1 MLHCPGSPVDYVG
14 GKSRQCG
21 GDADRSTPSA
31 GRGGPGAATPW
42 QPGPSAEEARWQR
55 KHCALTSEVIGVLT
69 TLYYD
74 VFMSTPAAQIKT
86 NTATP
91 SVATPVGGLL
101 RTWRERRR
109 LSQLEL
115 AGAADISARHVSFLE
130 TGRSV
135 PSRAMLL
142 RLAER
147 LDIPL
152 RERNALLLS
161 AGYAP
166 MYSERRLDDPALRQA
181 RTAVDLVIAGHA
193 PYPAL
198 AVDRHWTMVSAN
210 APVHLLLGGGMD
222 TSLMQ
227 PPVNVL
233 RLGLHPQGLAPRIEN
248 YTQWRA
254 HVLMRLRQQ
263 ISGTADPILM
273 ELLAELESYP
283 MPPSTSDRTADPID
297 EVDYGGVVVPFRLRT
312 GYGVLS
318 FFSTTTVF
326 GTPLDI
332 TLAELAIESFFPAD
346 PQSVEAVNRIAR
358 EAGVRQ
364 GSHSQAGAAL

>member
-1 MLHCPGSPVDYVG
+1 MD
-14 GKSRQCG
+14 
-21 GDADRSTPSA
+21 TPSA
-31 GRGGPGAATPW
+31 G
-42 QPGPSAEEARWQR
+42 S
-55 KHCALTSEVIGVLT
+55 KS
-69 TLYYD
+69 
-74 VFMSTPAAQIKT
+74 
-86 NTATP
+86 NTATTATP
-91 SVATPVGGLL
+91 ATPVGGLL
-101 RTWRERRR
+101 RIWRERRR

-147 LDIPL
+147 LEVPL

-166 MYSERRLDDPALRQA
+166 MYAERRLDDPALRQA
-181 RTAVDLVIAGHA
+181 RAAVELVIAGHS

-210 APVHLLLGGGMD
+210 APVSLLLAGVD
-222 TSLMQ
+222 PRLLQ

-233 RLGLHPQGLAPRIEN
+233 RLSLHPDGLGPRVEN
-248 YTQWRA
+248 STQWRT

-263 ISGTADPILM
+263 IAATADPILI
-273 ELLAELESYP
+273 ELLAELEAYP
-283 MPPSTSDRTADPID
+283 LASKSDGRTPGGDAKPTDD
-297 EVDYGGVVVPFRLRT
+297 TDYGGVVVPFRLRT
-312 GYGVLS
+312 DFGVLS

-326 GTPLDI
+326 GTPLDV

-346 PQSVEAVNRIAR
+346 PQTTETLNRIAR
-358 EAGVRQ
+358 EMVGQQ
-364 GSHSQAGAAL
+364 GSRGP

>member
-1 MLHCPGSPVDYVG
+1 MN
-14 GKSRQCG
+14 
-21 GDADRSTPSA
+21 TPSA
-31 GRGGPGAATPW
+31 
-42 QPGPSAEEARWQR
+42 E
-55 KHCALTSEVIGVLT
+55 L
-69 TLYYD
+69 
-74 VFMSTPAAQIKT
+74 KT
-86 NTATP
+86 NTA
-91 SVATPVGGLL
+91 SRSLATPVGGLL

-166 MYSERRLDDPALRQA
+166 MYAERRLDDPALRQA
-181 RTAVDLVIAGHA
+181 RTAIELVIAGHS

-210 APVHLLLGGGMD
+210 ASVGLLMGGIAEK
-222 TSLMQ
+222 LMQ

-233 RLGLHPQGLAPRIEN
+233 RLGLHPEGLASRVAN
-248 YTQWRA
+248 YAQWRA

-263 ISGTADPILM
+263 IAATADPILI

-283 MPPSTSDRTADPID
+283 QVPKSEHEAGTADD
-297 EVDYGGVVVPFRLRT
+297 VDYGGVVVPFRLRT
-312 GYGVLS
+312 EHGILS

-326 GTPLDI
+326 GTPLDV

-346 PQSVEAVNRIAR
+346 PQTTEALNRLTR
-358 EAGVRQ
+358 EAAVMPAA
-364 GSHSQAGAAL
+364 SQAGAG

>member
-1 MLHCPGSPVDYVG
+1 MDT
-14 GKSRQCG
+14 R
-21 GDADRSTPSA
+21 SA
-31 GRGGPGAATPW
+31 GSKSNSARIAAVAATD
-42 QPGPSAEEARWQR
+42 A
-55 KHCALTSEVIGVLT
+55 
-69 TLYYD
+69 
-74 VFMSTPAAQIKT
+74 PAAASA
-86 NTATP
+86 TAAH
-91 SVATPVGGLL
+91 ATPVGGLL
-101 RTWRERRR
+101 RIWRERRR

-147 LDIPL
+147 LEVPL

-166 MYSERRLDDPALRQA
+166 MYSQRRLDDPALRQA
-181 RTAVDLVIAGHA
+181 RAAVDLVIAGHS

-210 APVHLLLGGGMD
+210 ASVNLLLAGID
-222 TSLMQ
+222 PRLLQ

-233 RLGLHPQGLAPRIEN
+233 RLSLHPDGLGPQVEN
-248 YTQWRA
+248 YTQWRT

-263 ISGTADPILM
+263 IAATADPILT
-273 ELLAELESYP
+273 ELLAELEAYP
-283 MPPSTSDRTADPID
+283 LISKSDGDAKPGD
-297 EVDYGGVVVPFRLRT
+297 EADYGGVVVPFRLRT
-312 GYGVLS
+312 DFGVLS

-326 GTPLDI
+326 GTPLDV

-346 PQSVEAVNRIAR
+346 PQTTEILNRIAR
-358 EAGVRQ
+358 EGAGQ
-364 GSHSQAGAAL
+364 QI

>member
-1 MLHCPGSPVDYVG
+1 MN
-14 GKSRQCG
+14 
-21 GDADRSTPSA
+21 TPS
-31 GRGGPGAATPW
+31 G
-42 QPGPSAEEARWQR
+42 
-55 KHCALTSEVIGVLT
+55 
-69 TLYYD
+69 
-74 VFMSTPAAQIKT
+74 T
-86 NTATP
+86 NTSSSKSAIRVMA
-91 SVATPVGGLL
+91 SSANSIGALL

-115 AGAADISARHVSFLE
+115 AGAADISARHMSFLE

-147 LDIPL
+147 LEIPL

-166 MYSERRLDDPALRQA
+166 MYAERRLEDPALEQA
-181 RTAVDLVIAGHA
+181 RKAIHLVIEGHR

-198 AVDRHWTMVSAN
+198 AIDRHWTLVASNSMLNV
-210 APVHLLLGGGMD
+210 LLGGID
-222 TSLMQ
+222 PRLLQ

-233 RLGLHPQGLAPRIEN
+233 RLGLHPQGVAPRVVN

-254 HVLMRLRQQ
+254 HTLMRLRQQ
-263 ISGTADPILM
+263 IAATADPVLI

-283 MPPSTSDRTADPID
+283 LVSTPEKEPKDDG
-297 EVDYGGVVVPFRLRT
+297 VDYGGVVVPFRLRT
-312 GYGVLS
+312 DYGVLS
-318 FFSTTTVF
+318 FFGTTTVF

-346 PQSVEAVNRIAR
+346 PRTAEILAR
-358 EAGVRQ
+358 VGRETVARDP
-364 GSHSQAGAAL
+364 

>member
-1 MLHCPGSPVDYVG
+1 MASMN
-14 GKSRQCG
+14 
-21 GDADRSTPSA
+21 TPSA
-31 GRGGPGAATPW
+31 AIKANSATLGSGA
-42 QPGPSAEEARWQR
+42 
-55 KHCALTSEVIGVLT
+55 
-69 TLYYD
+69 
-74 VFMSTPAAQIKT
+74 
-86 NTATP
+86 
-91 SVATPVGGLL
+91 ATPVGGLL

-181 RTAVDLVIAGHA
+181 RTAVDLVLAGHA

-198 AVDRHWTMVSAN
+198 AVDRHWTMLSAN
-210 APVHLLLGGGMD
+210 ASVHLLMGGTDPKMLQ
-222 TSLMQ
+222 S
-227 PPVNVL
+227 PVNVL
-233 RLGLHPQGLAPRIEN
+233 RLGLHPDGLAPRIAN
-248 YTQWRA
+248 YTQWRE

-263 ISGTADPILM
+263 IVATADPILM

-283 MPPSTSDRTADPID
+283 APVTSHEEVGLTDD
-297 EVDYGGVVVPFRLRT
+297 VDYGGVVVPFRLRT
-312 GYGVLS
+312 QYGVLS

-326 GTPLDI
+326 GTPLDV

-346 PQSVEAVNRIAR
+346 AQTTETLNRIMAR
-358 EAGVRQ
+358 
-364 GSHSQAGAAL
+364 

>member
-1 MLHCPGSPVDYVG
+1 MNALHLSE
-14 GKSRQCG
+14 Q
-21 GDADRSTPSA
+21 SA
-31 GRGGPGAATPW
+31 LSKTDIAA
-42 QPGPSAEEARWQR
+42 AN
-55 KHCALTSEVIGVLT
+55 L
-69 TLYYD
+69 
-74 VFMSTPAAQIKT
+74 
-86 NTATP
+86 
-91 SVATPVGGLL
+91 ATPVGGLL
-101 RTWRERRR
+101 RAWRERRR

-115 AGAADISARHVSFLE
+115 SGAADISARHISFLE

-147 LDIPL
+147 LEIPL

-181 RTAVDLVIAGHA
+181 RTAVELVIAGHA

-198 AVDRHWTMVSAN
+198 AVDRHWTMLSAN
-210 APVHLLLGGGMD
+210 ASVDLLLGGVD
-222 TSLMQ
+222 ARLLQ

-233 RLGLHPQGLAPRIEN
+233 RLGLHPQGVAPRVEN

-254 HVLMRLRQQ
+254 HLLMRLRQQ
-263 ISGTADPILM
+263 IAATADPILL
-273 ELLAELESYP
+273 ELLAELEAYP
-283 MPPSTSDRTADPID
+283 VISALGEEAAADD
-297 EVDYGGVVVPFRLRT
+297 AEYGGVVVPLRLRT
-312 GYGVLS
+312 DHGVLS

-346 PQSVEAVNRIAR
+346 PQTTETLNRIAR
-358 EAGVRQ
+358 ETRPRAAGP
-364 GSHSQAGAAL
+364 

>member
-1 MLHCPGSPVDYVG
+1 MSTPSVMNSLP
-14 GKSRQCG
+14 GKSRP
-21 GDADRSTPSA
+21 RSK
-31 GRGGPGAATPW
+31 G
-42 QPGPSAEEARWQR
+42 
-55 KHCALTSEVIGVLT
+55 
-69 TLYYD
+69 
-74 VFMSTPAAQIKT
+74 
-86 NTATP
+86 TAKP
-91 SVATPVGGLL
+91 IGGLL

-115 AGAADISARHVSFLE
+115 AGAADISARHMSFLE
-130 TGRSV
+130 TGRSS

-166 MYSERRLDDPALRQA
+166 MYSERRLDDPALEQA
-181 RTAVDLVIAGHA
+181 RKAVQLVIQGHH

-198 AVDRHWTMVSAN
+198 AIDRHWTLVASNSA
-210 APVHLLLGGGMD
+210 L
-222 TSLMQ
+222 TSLLTGIDSRLLE

-233 RLGLHPQGLAPRIEN
+233 RLGLHPQGVAPRVAN
-248 YTQWRA
+248 YTPWRA
-254 HVLMRLRQQ
+254 STLMRLRQQ
-263 ISGTADPILM
+263 IAATADPILI

-283 MPPSTSDRTADPID
+283 LISTPETESKYEDG
-297 EVDYGGVVVPFRLRT
+297 DYAGVVVPFRLRT
-312 GYGVLS
+312 DYGVLS

-332 TLAELAIESFFPAD
+332 TLSELAIESFFPAD
-346 PQSVEAVNRIAR
+346 PQTAEILVRMAR
-358 EAGVRQ
+358 KTESAHTVL
-364 GSHSQAGAAL
+364 AD

>member
-1 MLHCPGSPVDYVG
+1 MN
-14 GKSRQCG
+14 
-21 GDADRSTPSA
+21 TPS
-31 GRGGPGAATPW
+31 
-42 QPGPSAEEARWQR
+42 
-55 KHCALTSEVIGVLT
+55 
-69 TLYYD
+69 
-74 VFMSTPAAQIKT
+74 AQIKT
-86 NTATP
+86 NTAT
-91 SVATPVGGLL
+91 STVATPVGGLL

-166 MYSERRLDDPALRQA
+166 MYAERRLDDPALRQA
-181 RTAVDLVIAGHA
+181 RTAVDLVIAGHS

-198 AVDRHWTMVSAN
+198 AVDRHWTMLSAN
-210 APVHLLLGGGMD
+210 ASVGLLMGGMD
-222 TSLMQ
+222 QRMLQ

-233 RLGLHPQGLAPRIEN
+233 RLGLHPQGLAPRVEN

-263 ISGTADPILM
+263 ISATADPILM

-283 MPPSTSDRTADPID
+283 MPSTSDRGADPID

-312 GYGVLS
+312 DYGVLS

-346 PQSVEAVNRIAR
+346 PQTVEALNRITR
-358 EAGVRQ
+358 EAGGRLGPPGQ
-364 GSHSQAGAAL
+364 PQAAL

>member
-1 MLHCPGSPVDYVG
+1 MNT
-14 GKSRQCG
+14 
-21 GDADRSTPSA
+21 RS
-31 GRGGPGAATPW
+31 AAL
-42 QPGPSAEEARWQR
+42 R
-55 KHCALTSEVIGVLT
+55 
-69 TLYYD
+69 
-74 VFMSTPAAQIKT
+74 T
-86 NTATP
+86 NTT
-91 SVATPVGGLL
+91 STLATPVGGLL
-101 RTWRERRR
+101 RSWRERRR

-142 RLAER
+142 RLSER

-181 RTAVDLVIAGHA
+181 RTAIDLVIAGHA

-198 AVDRHWTMVSAN
+198 AVDRHWTMVAAN
-210 APVHLLLGGGMD
+210 ASVGLLMGGVD
-222 TSLMQ
+222 QRLLQ

-233 RLGLHPQGLAPRIEN
+233 RLGLHPEGLASRVAN

-254 HVLMRLRQQ
+254 HILTRLRQQ
-263 ISGTADPILM
+263 IAATADPILI

-283 MPPSTSDRTADPID
+283 VSTDGQEEGAADEI
-297 EVDYGGVVVPFRLRT
+297 DYGGVVVPFRLRT
-312 GYGVLS
+312 PYGILS

-326 GTPLDI
+326 GTPLDV

-346 PQSVEAVNRIAR
+346 PQTMETLNRIVR
-358 EAGVRQ
+358 ESAVP
-364 GSHSQAGAAL
+364 